1 MLIPQLDRADVEIQR
16 ERICSWETA
25 RHICW
30 FAVFGQGQLNM
41 AEVPEDDDYAADL
54 AELNGTPT
62 PGLRIFPLVVIVLA
76 VFPIALG
83 VGFMM
88 HSSPPPARLAASD
101 EVVTPIPND
110 IKPAAPDRHLAG
122 PDRSKGD
129 DLLRVGR
136 FEAAL
141 QHYRSLGS
149 DDFLRFPTE
158 LSIRIGF
165 CQEGL
170 GLWEESLAT
179 YRSVASAADEI
190 LATSAI
196 LGQGRIWMR
205 LNDFETAEPL
215 LRSLVLQSG
224 NHRKVPELAVPEIV
238 LLHSVCVAEL
248 GLVGD
253 KNGSSAGLDPVA
265 NQIDWSLRD
274 ALTWVDAKSEQ
285 NAPLST
291 DPVLEVSIPRDSRRT
306 DDDVDLPEVVHGPDP
321 LSKRLE
327 LRAHQQTA
335 LIVLDRIAKEAG
347 LELVWTDA
355 VRDRAESRIINAEVH
370 NIPLVLMV
378 SALTREIGGEWRLHQ
393 KSITIDGAI
402 ENSLGRQ
409 REVGTACLIGAM
421 SCYPDQRLS
430 TVATFARAQ
439 LATAEG
445 RQEEAASLYS
455 SIIGKTTSPLAIRAA
470 FNAALVYH
478 KLGDLVR
485 TCQSL
490 EIVVHGAPGHE
501 LHPRSM
507 ILYGRTLMDRG
518 EFREASHQLRRA
530 AGSRHFPE
538 DQARASVFLAMAELF
553 DGRPHEAAEALF
565 AHRLQFQDR
574 TVRNAAALM
583 TSMARWRTS
592 NGPSRERE
600 SAFLY
605 RAVVTVEPQSEWL
618 GPTGQLLLGQAMNEV
633 NLEDRM
639 VELFE
644 GALKKGV
651 PKQVEVE
658 MKLCLADYYMT
669 HDRTA
674 EAKSTWTELYGSGG
688 PRSQVA
694 GIRLATLALEEGQPE
709 TCLQICQ
716 TLQNQPGIARPDL
729 LKLAG
734 KAYEQSGKTILA
746 ARCYAGEWPLP

>member
-1 MLIPQLDRADVEIQR
+1 MV
-16 ERICSWETA
+16 
-25 RHICW
+25 
-30 FAVFGQGQLNM
+30 
-41 AEVPEDDDYAADL
+41 EVPEDDDYAADL
-54 AELNGTPT
+54 AELNGTPK
-62 PGLRIFPLVVIVLA
+62 PGLRVFPLIVIVLA

-83 VGFMM
+83 IGFTLQ
-88 HSSPPPARLAASD
+88 SSPPPARLAASD
-101 EVVTPIPND
+101 EIVTPIPND
-110 IKPAAPDRHLAG
+110 IKPAAPDRHPSGL
-122 PDRSKGD
+122 DRTKAD
-129 DLLRVGR
+129 ELLRSGR
-136 FEAAL
+136 FETAL
-141 QHYRSLGS
+141 QHYRSIGS

-179 YRSVASAADEI
+179 YRSVASNSDAV

-224 NHRKVPELAVPEIV
+224 NPSKVPPTVIAEIV
-238 LLHSVCVAEL
+238 LLHSICVAEL

-274 ALTWVDAKSEQ
+274 ALTWADAKAEQTSDSTSE
-285 NAPLST
+285 
-291 DPVLEVSIPRDSRRT
+291 VLEVLVPRDARRS

-321 LSKRLE
+321 LSKRID
-327 LRAHQQTA
+327 LRAHQQSV
-335 LIVLDRIAKEAG
+335 LNILDRIAKETG
-347 LELVWTDA
+347 LEATWSDT
-355 VRDRAESRIINAEVH
+355 VRDRAGTRIINAEMH
-370 NIPLVLMV
+370 SIPLVLV
-378 SALTREIGGEWRLHQ
+378 LSELSREVGGVWSLHQ
-393 KSITIDGAI
+393 TALKIDDSSESSI
-402 ENSLGRQ
+402 ERQ
-409 REVGTACLIGAM
+409 REIGTACLISAM

-430 TVATFARAQ
+430 AAATFARAQ

-445 RQEEAASLYS
+445 RLEEAASLYS
-455 SIIGKTTSPLAIRAA
+455 SIVGKSTSPLAIRAA

-485 TCQSL
+485 TCLSL
-490 EIVVHGAPGHE
+490 EVVVHGAPGHE

-530 AGSRHFPE
+530 AGSRHLPE
-538 DQARASVFLAMAELF
+538 DQARASVFLAMAEIF
-553 DGRPHEAAEALF
+553 DGRPHEAAESLF

-583 TSMARWRTS
+583 TSIARWRTS
-592 NGPSRERE
+592 AGSSRERE

-605 RAVVTVEPQSEWL
+605 RAVVSVEPQSEWL

-633 NLEDRM
+633 NLEERM

-644 GALKKGV
+644 GALKKGA

-658 MKLCLADYYMT
+658 MKLCLADFYAT
-669 HDRTA
+669 HERIA
-674 EAKSTWTELYGSGG
+674 EAKATWTELYESGL
-688 PRSQVA
+688 RSQAA
-694 GIRLATLALEEGQPE
+694 GIRLASLALDEGQPD

-746 ARCYAGEWPLP
+746 ARCYAGEWPIP